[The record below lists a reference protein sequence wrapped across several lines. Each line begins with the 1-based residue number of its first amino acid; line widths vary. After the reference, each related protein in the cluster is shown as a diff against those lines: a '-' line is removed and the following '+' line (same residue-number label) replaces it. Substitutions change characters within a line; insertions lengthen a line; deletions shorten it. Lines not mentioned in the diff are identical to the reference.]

1 MGLREKTINGA
12 KWSAM
17 ATVVIIGLGLAQ
29 MTVLAR
35 LFDGH
40 QFGLLTVSLV
50 IIALA
55 DTLSDFGIANS
66 IIQRK
71 AISQIELTT
80 LYWLNVGLGIAV
92 FAAVYLL
99 SDTIARLLHNP
110 DLAPLI
116 KTLSLAFVVI
126 PHGQQFRALMQKE
139 LEFNK
144 IGSIETAAVLSGFTF
159 TVISACFWP
168 LAMTAILGYLVNS
181 AVRTLL
187 FGYFGRKI
195 YRPGLHFSLT
205 TVMPNL
211 RFGAW
216 LTADSIVNYINTN
229 LSTLTLARILGAS
242 VAGGYN
248 LAYNVAVV
256 PPMKLNPIITRVLF
270 PAFAKIQDDTDKLRV
285 NFYKLLS
292 VVGIINFPALL
303 GLMVVSN
310 NFVPLVFG
318 DKWLHIV
325 PILQLLCVV
334 GLLRSVGNPIGSLL
348 MAKARVDI
356 SFKFNVFK
364 TFLFIPAV
372 IIGGQLGGAI
382 GVTLGFLLVQIINTI
397 LSYFVMIKPVLGPG
411 YRDYLLSLW
420 LPFRLSLP
428 TLIASYAVG
437 RLLEGSVSLSA
448 LLAMQVLAGVLSFVL
463 VIVLSR
469 HSLLIELKKPLCRS
483 QKLKMLLRVSD

>member
-1 MGLREKTINGA
+1 MSLREKTISGA

-17 ATVVIIGLGLAQ
+17 ATVVIIGLGLVQ

-35 LFDGH
+35 IIDNH

-71 AISQIELTT
+71 EISHLELTT
-80 LYWLNVGLGIAV
+80 LYWLNVALGIVV
-92 FAAVYLL
+92 FALVFSL
-99 SDTIARLLHNP
+99 SGVIAGVLHNP
-110 DLAPLI
+110 DLAPLMR
-116 KTLSLAFVVI
+116 TLSFAFVVI

-139 LEFNK
+139 LEFSK
-144 IGSIETAAVLSGFTF
+144 IGMIETSAVLAGFTF
-159 TVISACFWP
+159 TVVSAHFWP

-187 FGYFGRKI
+187 FGWFGRRI
-195 YRPGLHFSLT
+195 YRPGLHFSLAS
-205 TVMPNL
+205 VSSNL

-216 LTADSIVNYINTN
+216 LTADSIINYVNTN
-229 LSTLTLARILGAS
+229 LSTLVLARILGAS

-270 PAFAKIQDDTDKLRV
+270 PAFAKIQDDTAKLRV

-292 VVGIINFPALL
+292 VVGIINFPVLL

-310 NFVPLVFG
+310 NVVPLVFG
-318 DKWLHIV
+318 EKWVSIV

-364 TFLFIPAV
+364 TFLFIPAI
-372 IIGGQLGGAI
+372 IIGGHVAGAL
-382 GVTLGFLLVQIINTI
+382 GVTLGFLLVQVVNTV
-397 LSYFVMIKPVLGPG
+397 LSYFVMIKPVLGSS
-411 YRDYLLSLW
+411 YRQYILSLW
-420 LPFRLSLP
+420 LPFYLSLP
-428 TLIASYAVG
+428 TLAVSYGLGVALNG
-437 RLLEGSVSLSA
+437 TMSLPLL
-448 LLAMQVLAGVLSFVL
+448 L
-463 VIVLSR
+463 VIQIGAGALAFALMILFSR
-469 HSLLIELKKPLCRS
+469 HPLVVEMKRQLCRS
-483 QKLKMLLRVSD
+483 EKMKVLLRAG

>member
-1 MGLREKTINGA
+1 MSLREKTISGA

-17 ATVVIIGLGLAQ
+17 ATVVIIGLGLVQ

-35 LFDGH
+35 IIDNH

-71 AISQIELTT
+71 EISHLELTT
-80 LYWLNVGLGIAV
+80 LYWLNVGLGIVV
-92 FAAVYLL
+92 FALVFSL
-99 SDTIARLLHNP
+99 SGVIADVLHNP
-110 DLAPLI
+110 DLAPLMR
-116 KTLSLAFVVI
+116 TLSFAFVVI

-144 IGSIETAAVLSGFTF
+144 IGMIETSAVLAGFTF
-159 TVISACFWP
+159 TVVSAHFWP

-187 FGYFGRKI
+187 FGWFGRRI
-195 YRPGLHFSLT
+195 YRPGLHFSLAS
-205 TVMPNL
+205 VSSNL

-216 LTADSIVNYINTN
+216 LTADSIINYVNTN
-229 LSTLTLARILGAS
+229 LSTLVLARILGAS

-270 PAFAKIQDDTDKLRV
+270 PAFAKIQDDTAKLRI

-292 VVGIINFPALL
+292 VVGIINFPVLL

-310 NFVPLVFG
+310 NVVPLVFG
-318 DKWLHIV
+318 EKWVSIV
-325 PILQLLCVV
+325 PVLQLLCVV

-364 TFLFIPAV
+364 TFLFIPA
-372 IIGGQLGGAI
+372 ILIGGHLAGAL
-382 GVTLGFLLVQIINTI
+382 GVTLGFLLVQVINTV
-397 LSYFVMIKPVLGPG
+397 LSYFVMIKPVLGSS
-411 YRDYLLSLW
+411 YREYILSLW
-420 LPFRLSLP
+420 LPFYLSLP
-428 TLIASYAVG
+428 TLVVSYGLGVAFNGALSLPLLLVMQIA
-437 RLLEGSVSLSA
+437 
-448 LLAMQVLAGVLSFVL
+448 AGVLAFAL
-463 VIVLSR
+463 MIVLSR
-469 HSLLIELKKPLCRS
+469 HPLVVEMKRQLCRS
-483 QKLKMLLRVSD
+483 EKMKVLLRAG

>member
-1 MGLREKTINGA
+1 MGLREKTISGA

-17 ATVVIIGLGLAQ
+17 ATVMIIGLGLAQ
-29 MTVLAR
+29 MAVLAR

-71 AISQIELTT
+71 EISQLELTT
-80 LYWLNVGLGIAV
+80 LYWLNVGLGLV
-92 FAAVYLL
+92 VCAAVYLL
-99 SDTIARLLHNP
+99 SDTIARALHNP

-159 TVISACFWP
+159 TVISACYWP

-195 YRPGLHFSLT
+195 YRPGLHFSLSA
-205 TVMPNL
+205 VMPNL

-216 LTADSIVNYINTN
+216 LTADSIINYVNTN

-270 PAFAKIQDDTDKLRV
+270 PAFAKIQDDNQKLRV

-318 DKWLHIV
+318 EKWLHIV

-382 GVTLGFLLVQIINTI
+382 GVTFGFLLVQIINTV
-397 LSYFVMIKPVLGPG
+397 LSYFVMIKPVLGPS

-420 LPFRLSLP
+420 LPLRLSLP
-428 TLIASYAVG
+428 TLITSYVVG
-437 RLLEGSVSLSA
+437 RLLEGSLALSL
-448 LLAMQVLAGVLSFVL
+448 LLALQVLAGVVSFALVVL
-463 VIVLSR
+463 LSR
-469 HSLLIELKKPLCRS
+469 NSLLIELKTTLCRS
-483 QKLKMLLRVSD
+483 EKLKTLLRVAN

>member
-1 MGLREKTINGA
+1 MSLREKTLNGA
-12 KWSAM
+12 KWSAI
-17 ATVVIIGLGLAQ
+17 ATVIIIGLGLIQ

-35 LFDGH
+35 IIDSH

-71 AISQIELTT
+71 EIGYVELTT
-80 LYWLNVGLGIAV
+80 LYWINVGLGIVVCVAM
-92 FAAVYLL
+92 FLL
-99 SDTIARLLHNP
+99 SDTIASVLNTP

-116 KTLSLAFVVI
+116 KALSLAFVVI

-144 IGSIETAAVLSGFTF
+144 IGIIETSSVLTGFTF
-159 TVISACFWP
+159 TVVSAHVWP
-168 LAMTAILGYLVNS
+168 LAMTAILGYLVNC
-181 AVRTLL
+181 VLRTLL
-187 FGYFGRKI
+187 FGYLGRKI
-195 YRPGLHFSLT
+195 YRPGLHFSLAN
-205 TVMPNL
+205 VSANL

-216 LTADSIVNYINTN
+216 LTADSIINYVNTN
-229 LSTLTLARILGAS
+229 LSTLVLARTLGAG
-242 VAGGYN
+242 VAGGVN
-248 LAYNVAVV
+248 LAWNVAVV
-256 PPMKLNPIITRVLF
+256 PPIKLNPIITRVLF
-270 PAFAKIQDDTDKLRV
+270 PAFAKIQDDTEKLRV

-310 NFVPLVFG
+310 NAVPLVFG
-318 DKWLHIV
+318 EKWNSIV
-325 PILQLLCVV
+325 PVLQLLCIV

-364 TFLFIPAV
+364 TFLFIPAILV
-372 IIGGQLGGAI
+372 GGNIAGAL

-397 LSYFVMIKPVLGPG
+397 LSYFVMIKPVLGPS
-411 YRDYLLSLW
+411 YRQYMLSLW
-420 LPFRLSLP
+420 LPFYLSLP
-428 TLIASYAVG
+428 TLVVSYLTG
-437 RLLEGSVSLSA
+437 ITLQGQLPLSM
-448 LLAMQVLAGVLSFVL
+448 LLALQIAAGALAFTVMIL
-463 VIVLSR
+463 LSR
-469 HSLLIELKKPLCRS
+469 HPLVVEVKRQFCRS
-483 QKLKMLLRVSD
+483 EKMKTLLRAG

>member
-1 MGLREKTINGA
+1 M
-12 KWSAM
+12 
-17 ATVVIIGLGLAQ
+17 
-29 MTVLAR
+29 
-35 LFDGH
+35 
-40 QFGLLTVSLV
+40 
-50 IIALA
+50 
-55 DTLSDFGIANS
+55 
-66 IIQRK
+66 
-71 AISQIELTT
+71 
-80 LYWLNVGLGIAV
+80 

-159 TVISACFWP
+159 TVVSACFWP

-216 LTADSIVNYINTN
+216 LTADSIVNYVNTN

-428 TLIASYAVG
+428 TLISSYAVG

-448 LLAMQVLAGVLSFVL
+448 LLAMQVLAGVVSFAL

-469 HSLLIELKKPLCRS
+469 NSLLIELKKPLCRS

>member
-1 MGLREKTINGA
+1 MSLREKTISGA

-17 ATVVIIGLGLAQ
+17 ATVAIIGLGLVQ
-29 MTVLAR
+29 MTWLAR
-35 LFDGH
+35 IFDSH

-71 AISQIELTT
+71 AISRLELTT
-80 LYWLNVGLGIAV
+80 LYWLNVGLGIVV
-92 FAAVYLL
+92 FALVFAL
-99 SDTIARLLHNP
+99 SDTIARVLHNP

-116 KTLSLAFVVI
+116 KTLSLAFVMI

-144 IGSIETAAVLSGFTF
+144 IGLIETSSVMAGFSV
-159 TVISACFWP
+159 TVVSAWFWP
-168 LAMTAILGYLVNS
+168 WAMTAILGYLVNT

-187 FGYFGRKI
+187 FGWYGRKI
-195 YRPGLHFSLT
+195 YRPGLHFSLAS
-205 TVMPNL
+205 VASNL

-216 LTADSIVNYINTN
+216 LTADSIINYVNTN
-229 LSTLTLARILGAS
+229 LSTLVLARILGAGA
-242 VAGGYN
+242 AGGYN
-248 LAYNVAVV
+248 LAWNVAVV

-292 VVGIINFPALL
+292 IVGILNFPALL

-318 DKWLHIV
+318 EKWGSIV
-325 PILQLLCVV
+325 PVLQLLCVV

-364 TFLFIPAV
+364 TFLFIPA
-372 IIGGQLGGAI
+372 IIVGGHLAGAL
-382 GVTLGFLLVQIINTI
+382 GVTTGFLLVQIINTI
-397 LSYFVMIKPVLGPG
+397 LSYFVMIKPVLGSS
-411 YRDYLLSLW
+411 YRDYILSLW
-420 LPFRLSLP
+420 LPFWLSIP
-428 TLIASYAVG
+428 TLVVSYGLGVALDQHLPLGV
-437 RLLEGSVSLSA
+437 
-448 LLAMQVLAGVLSFVL
+448 LLAVQIAGGIAAFLAML
-463 VIVLSR
+463 VVSR
-469 HSLLIELKKPLCRS
+469 HPLVVEIKRQLCRNE
-483 QKLKMLLRVSD
+483 KMKTLLRAG

>member
-1 MGLREKTINGA
+1 MSLREKTISGA

-17 ATVVIIGLGLAQ
+17 ATVVIIGLGLVQ

-35 LFDGH
+35 IIDNH

-71 AISQIELTT
+71 EISHLELTT
-80 LYWLNVGLGIAV
+80 LYWLNVGLGIGV
-92 FAAVYLL
+92 FALVFSL
-99 SDTIARLLHNP
+99 SGVIAEVLHNP
-110 DLAPLI
+110 DLAPLMR
-116 KTLSLAFVVI
+116 TLSFAFVVI

-139 LEFNK
+139 LEFSK
-144 IGSIETAAVLSGFTF
+144 IGMIETTAVLAGFTF
-159 TVISACFWP
+159 TVVSAHFWP

-187 FGYFGRKI
+187 FGWFGRRI
-195 YRPGLHFSLT
+195 YRPGLHFSLAS
-205 TVMPNL
+205 VSSNL

-216 LTADSIVNYINTN
+216 LTADSIINYVNTN
-229 LSTLTLARILGAS
+229 LSTLVLARILGAS

-270 PAFAKIQDDTDKLRV
+270 PAFAKIQDDTAKLRV

-292 VVGIINFPALL
+292 VVGIINFPVLL

-310 NFVPLVFG
+310 NVVPLVFG
-318 DKWLHIV
+318 EKWVSIV

-364 TFLFIPAV
+364 TFLFIPAI
-372 IIGGQLGGAI
+372 IIGGHVAGAL
-382 GVTLGFLLVQIINTI
+382 GVTLGFLMVQVVNTV
-397 LSYFVMIKPVLGPG
+397 LSYFVMIKPVLGSS
-411 YRDYLLSLW
+411 YRQYILSLW
-420 LPFRLSLP
+420 LPFYLSLP
-428 TLIASYAVG
+428 TLAVSYGLGVALNG
-437 RLLEGSVSLSA
+437 AMSLPLL
-448 LLAMQVLAGVLSFVL
+448 L
-463 VIVLSR
+463 VIQIGAGALAFALMILFSR
-469 HSLLIELKKPLCRS
+469 HPLVVEMKRQLCRS
-483 QKLKMLLRVSD
+483 EKMKVLLRAG

>member
-1 MGLREKTINGA
+1 RA
-12 KWSAM
+12 
-17 ATVVIIGLGLAQ
+17 
-29 MTVLAR
+29 
-35 LFDGH
+35 
-40 QFGLLTVSLV
+40 
-50 IIALA
+50 
-55 DTLSDFGIANS
+55 
-66 IIQRK
+66 
-71 AISQIELTT
+71 
-80 LYWLNVGLGIAV
+80 
-92 FAAVYLL
+92 
-99 SDTIARLLHNP
+99 LHNP

-159 TVISACFWP
+159 TVISACYWP

-195 YRPGLHFSLT
+195 YRPGLHFSLSS
-205 TVMPNL
+205 VMPNL

-216 LTADSIVNYINTN
+216 LTADSIINYVNTN

-270 PAFAKIQDDTDKLRV
+270 PAFAKIQDDNQKLRV

-318 DKWLHIV
+318 EKWLHIV

-382 GVTLGFLLVQIINTI
+382 GVTFGFLLVQIINTV
-397 LSYFVMIKPVLGPG
+397 LSYFVMIKPVLGPS

-420 LPFRLSLP
+420 LPLRLSLP
-428 TLIASYAVG
+428 TLITSYVVG
-437 RLLEGSVSLSA
+437 RLLEGSLALSL
-448 LLAMQVLAGVLSFVL
+448 LLALQVLAGVVSFALVVL
-463 VIVLSR
+463 LSR
-469 HSLLIELKKPLCRS
+469 NSLLIELKTTLCRS
-483 QKLKMLLRVSD
+483 EKLKTLLRVAN

>member
-1 MGLREKTINGA
+1 MSLREKTISGA

-17 ATVVIIGLGLAQ
+17 ATVVIIGLGLVQ

-35 LFDGH
+35 IIDNH

-71 AISQIELTT
+71 EISHLELTT
-80 LYWLNVGLGIAV
+80 LYWLNVALGIGV
-92 FAAVYLL
+92 FALVFSL
-99 SDTIARLLHNP
+99 SGVIAEVLHNP
-110 DLAPLI
+110 DLAPLMR
-116 KTLSLAFVVI
+116 TLSFAFVVI

-139 LEFNK
+139 LEFSK
-144 IGSIETAAVLSGFTF
+144 IGMIETTAVLAGFTF
-159 TVISACFWP
+159 TVVSAHFWP
-168 LAMTAILGYLVNS
+168 WALTAILGYLVNS

-187 FGYFGRKI
+187 FGWFGRRI
-195 YRPGLHFSLT
+195 YRPGLHFSLAS
-205 TVMPNL
+205 VSSNL

-216 LTADSIVNYINTN
+216 LTADSIINYVNTN
-229 LSTLTLARILGAS
+229 LSTLVLARILGAS

-270 PAFAKIQDDTDKLRV
+270 PAFAKIQDDTAKLRV

-292 VVGIINFPALL
+292 VVGIINFPVLL

-310 NFVPLVFG
+310 NVVPLVFG
-318 DKWLHIV
+318 EKWVSIV

-364 TFLFIPAV
+364 TFLFIPAI
-372 IIGGQLGGAI
+372 IIGGHVAGAL
-382 GVTLGFLLVQIINTI
+382 GVTLGFLMVQVVNTV
-397 LSYFVMIKPVLGPG
+397 LSYFVMIKPVLGSS
-411 YRDYLLSLW
+411 YRQYILSLW
-420 LPFRLSLP
+420 LPFYLSLP
-428 TLIASYAVG
+428 TLAVSYGLGVALNGVMSLP
-437 RLLEGSVSLSA
+437 LL
-448 LLAMQVLAGVLSFVL
+448 L
-463 VIVLSR
+463 VIQIGAGALAFALMILFSR
-469 HSLLIELKKPLCRS
+469 HPLVVEMKRQLCRS
-483 QKLKMLLRVSD
+483 EKMKVLLRAG